1 MATSVAGGKRSW
13 EVYMCEVTTPSFQK
27 YHERLQT
34 FVLWF
39 IDAASF
45 IDADDDHWRFF
56 LV

>member
-1 MATSVAGGKRSW
+1 MSVAGGKHSW
-13 EVYMCEVTTPSFQK
+13 EIYVCEVTTPGFQK